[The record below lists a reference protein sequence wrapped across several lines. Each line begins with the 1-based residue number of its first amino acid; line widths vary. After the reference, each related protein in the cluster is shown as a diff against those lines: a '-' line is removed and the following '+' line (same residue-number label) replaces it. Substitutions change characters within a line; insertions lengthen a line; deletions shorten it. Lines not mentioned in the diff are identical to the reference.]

1 MSSWDRTTLGISNDP
16 SEMIPLPGKL
26 EAAGRRAL
34 EEARAAGLR
43 FEGAKFRLQAQLTSV
58 FTDLALHAELI
69 RLQEEEIGLL
79 SLSTSEAGA
88 QLASGAS
95 QDQLLRRQTT
105 LDLARNALLDLHAQ
119 LPILAARMNA
129 FLGRP
134 PDTPVPLPAE
144 LPDPPTLDVRD
155 DEILAHVAER
165 SPELAALAAEVAG
178 REHALE
184 LARAEELPEFALSL
198 SFTGSVEQSLGGM
211 FTLPLRRDAING
223 AIDEAGALLAAAQA
237 ARLEHGRN
245 LAAAVVLD
253 LVVLRN
259 AERQAALFRDVLVPR
274 AELLAHGAEAGVAS
288 GRAELDGALDA
299 RLELLN
305 ARRTLAQLRAERAK
319 ALASIESASDLD
331 VDSLM
336 HPRMGPA
343 SGAVAGDG

>member
-1 MSSWDRTTLGISNDP
+1 
-16 SEMIPLPGKL
+16 
-26 EAAGRRAL
+26 
-34 EEARAAGLR
+34 
-43 FEGAKFRLQAQLTSV
+43 
-58 FTDLALHAELI
+58 
-69 RLQEEEIGLL
+69 
-79 SLSTSEAGA
+79 
-88 QLASGAS
+88 
-95 QDQLLRRQTT
+95 
-105 LDLARNALLDLHAQ
+105 
-119 LPILAARMNA
+119 
-129 FLGRP
+129 
-134 PDTPVPLPAE
+134 
-144 LPDPPTLDVRD
+144 
-155 DEILAHVAER
+155 VAER

-245 LAAAVVLD
+245 LGGRRGARTWSCCATPSARPRSSATL
-253 LVVLRN
+253 LI
-259 AERQAALFRDVLVPR
+259 PR

-299 RLELLN
+299 RLELL
-305 ARRTLAQLRAERAK
+305 ERAPH
-319 ALASIESASDLD
+319 AGAAPRRSAPRPWPRSSRPSDLD

-336 HPRMGPA
+336 HPRMGPS